1 MISNI
6 YATDLDDW
14 PAVLRALRQTGD
26 EFRQGKIAVIPAIN
40 NNTHASTQVPGSATV
55 Q

>member
-14 PAVLRALRQTGD
+14 PAVLRALRLTGE
-26 EFRQGKIAVIPAIN
+26 EFRGGKIATIPPP
-40 NNTHASTQVPGSATV
+40 NTSSRASAEAVKGVSA